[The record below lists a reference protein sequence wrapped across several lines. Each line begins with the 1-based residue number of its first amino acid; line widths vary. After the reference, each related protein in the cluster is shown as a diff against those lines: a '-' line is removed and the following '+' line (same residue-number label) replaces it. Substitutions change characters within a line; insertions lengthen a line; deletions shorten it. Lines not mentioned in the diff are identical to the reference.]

1 MSVKNYLVVKNDVAV
16 TQRTGL
22 PGPPG
27 PQGEPGGIFIPS
39 IQDGY
44 LVWTNDAGLDNPEP
58 FYLNALV
65 SAPVQSV
72 NGQQGNVILNSGDI
86 IYMDTTTIKDAL
98 DQALYT
104 EPKILSF
111 TGGGIYEI
119 GTSFDSI
126 TLEWEINKEIES
138 QQIPESK
145 RALNPTQRT
154 LTAPGPWKT
163 NTTFTLTVSDGT
175 NTDTATVDLLFKKK
189 CYCGASADDVL
200 TNEHILALTNEFA
213 DNRFQEHVFDCTGSK
228 YIYHIIPE
236 EYCEGI
242 LFFVDGV
249 QYSAM
254 TVTKIDLKNASGY
267 VSSYNVYRSTIQSG
281 NAILVEV
288 K

>member
-27 PQGEPGGIFIPS
+27 PQGEPGGIYVPS

-44 LVWTNDAGLDNPEP
+44 LVWTNNAGLDNPEP
-58 FYLNALV
+58 FYLNALI

-72 NGQQGNVILNSGDI
+72 NGQQGIVELKSGDI
-86 IYMDTTTIKDAL
+86 IYMDDVTIKDAL
-98 DQALYT
+98 DQALYI
-104 EPKILSF
+104 EPKIISF

-119 GTSFDSI
+119 GTSFDNI
-126 TLEWEINKEIES
+126 TLQWELNKEIES
-138 QQIPESK
+138 QEIPES
-145 RALNPTQRT
+145 RRSLNPTQRT

-163 NTTFTLTVSDGT
+163 DTTFTLTISDGI

-189 CYCGASADDVL
+189 CYYGASADDVL
-200 TNEHILALTNEFA
+200 SNEHILSLTSNFI
-213 DNRFQEHVFDCTGSK
+213 DDRFQEHIFDCSNGK
-228 YIYHIIPE
+228 YIYHIIPT
-236 EYCEGI
+236 EYCDDI
-242 LFFVDGV
+242 LFLVDGV

-254 TVTKIDLKNASGY
+254 TVSTIDLKNASGH
-267 VSSYNVYRSTIQSG
+267 VSSYNVYRSTLQTG
-281 NAILVEV
+281 NAILVEI

>member
-27 PQGEPGGIFIPS
+27 PKGEPGGIYVPS

-44 LVWTNDAGLDNPEP
+44 LVWTNNAGLDNPEP
-58 FYLNALV
+58 FYLNALI

-72 NGQQGNVILNSGDI
+72 NGQQGNVILDSGDI
-86 IYMDTTTIKDAL
+86 IYMDTTTVKDAL
-98 DQALYT
+98 DQALYE

-119 GTSFDSI
+119 GTSLSSV
-126 TLEWEINKEIES
+126 TLEWKLNKEIET
-138 QQIPESK
+138 QEIPESK
-145 RALNPTQRT
+145 RSLNPTQRK
-154 LTAPGPWKT
+154 LDAPGPWKT
-163 NTTFTLTVSDGT
+163 DTTFTLTVSDGM
-175 NTDTATVDLLFKKK
+175 NTDTATVNLLFKKK
-189 CYCGASADDVL
+189 CYYGVSADDVL
-200 TNEHILALTNEFA
+200 TNEHILALTDYFA
-213 DNRFQEHVFDCTGSK
+213 DDRFQEHVFDCTGSR
-228 YIYHIIPE
+228 YIYHVIPE
-236 EYCEGI
+236 EFCDGI

-254 TVTKIDLKNASGY
+254 TMTRIELKNASGHI
-267 VSSYNVYRSTIQSG
+267 SSYNVYRSTIQTG
-281 NAILVEV
+281 NAISVEI